1 MSINITFSK
10 QSFKITILYFKLLS
24 VKIFYEKM
32 QQFYAKE
39 MKEVLTLVIS
49 WDCEFEN

>member
-1 MSINITFSK
+1 
-10 QSFKITILYFKLLS
+10 
-24 VKIFYEKM
+24 M

-49 WDCEFEN
+49 WDCEFENETQDFYIIFYHKMWKLPGMIRTTGHGFY